1 MSESACQ
8 AEQTEQTEQ
17 TEELDIVEVI
27 IRMENLRLTKE
38 FALTSEEQKILWEYI
53 NIMLVHYSD
62 ALSNIIELQEKV
74 QELEKAELDR
84 ITEALAKS
92 V

>member
-1 MSESACQ
+1 MSESTCQ
-8 AEQTEQTEQ
+8 AEQTDQTEK
-17 TEELDIVEVI
+17 LGI
-27 IRMENLRLTKE
+27 IEAITRMENLRSTKE
-38 FALTSEEQKILWEYI
+38 FALTPEEQKVLWEYI
-53 NIMLVHYSD
+53 NIVLIHYSD

-84 ITEALAKS
+84 ITETLAKS